1 MRLLSDLLWRYLFAV
16 IAIALYGT
24 LIFASGVDAVIPRI
38 AMTTF
43 HTGAV
48 MLFVLVVY
56 VPVCWLMNSVISV
69 WYKPLWL
76 ELGLSLLIPLMAY
89 VLLPAMHEHFF
100 PSASNSDVWGTGSM
114 DEYVQKYAD
123 RRELMRFIDYL
134 GSTVTVVLT
143 ALFMQIYIARKE
155 RAV

>member
-1 MRLLSDLLWRYLFAV
+1 MRFLYDLLWRYLFAV
-16 IAIALYGT
+16 IAIVLYGT
-24 LIFASGVDAVIPRI
+24 LIFTSGVDAVIPRI

-43 HTGAV
+43 HAGAV

-69 WYKPLWL
+69 WYKPVWL
-76 ELGLSLLIPLMAY
+76 ELGLSLVIPLMAY
-89 VLLPAMHEHFF
+89 VVLPAMHEHFF
-100 PSASNSDVWGTGSM
+100 PSASNSDVWGTDNM

-123 RRELMRFIDYL
+123 RRELIRFIDYL

-143 ALFMQIYIARKE
+143 AFFMQIFRYKKGRT
-155 RAV
+155 V

>member
-1 MRLLSDLLWRYLFAV
+1 MRFISDLLLRYLFAV

-24 LIFASGVDAVIPRI
+24 LIFTSGLDAVIPRI

-43 HTGAV
+43 HTGSV

-56 VPVCWLMNSVISV
+56 VPVCWLMFSIISV
-69 WYKPLWL
+69 WYKPVWL

-89 VLLPAMHEHFF
+89 VVLPAVYKYVY
-100 PSASNSDVWGTGSM
+100 PDNYNDWGAGSM
-114 DEYVQKYAD
+114 DQLSD

-134 GSTVTVVLT
+134 GSTVTVVLI
-143 ALFMQIYIARKE
+143 ALFMQMFRSRKK
-155 RAV
+155 

>member
-1 MRLLSDLLWRYLFAV
+1 MRFLYDLLWRYLFAV
-16 IAIALYGT
+16 IATVLYGT

-48 MLFVLVVY
+48 MLFVLAVY

-89 VLLPAMHEHFF
+89 VVLPAMYEHFY
-100 PSASNSDVWGTGSM
+100 PSASNYNVWGTDSM
-114 DEYVQKYAD
+114 DEYVQKYAE
-123 RRELMRFIDYL
+123 RRELIRFIDYL

-143 ALFMQIYIARKE
+143 ALFMQMYRARKG
-155 RAV
+155 RTV

>member
-1 MRLLSDLLWRYLFAV
+1 MRFLYDLLWRYLFAV
-16 IAIALYGT
+16 IASVLYGT

-56 VPVCWLMNSVISV
+56 VPVCWLIYSVISL

-89 VLLPAMHEHFF
+89 IVLPI
-100 PSASNSDVWGTGSM
+100 VWGTNSM
-114 DEYVQKYAD
+114 DEYVQKYAE

-134 GSTVTVVLT
+134 GSTVTVVMI
-143 ALFMQIYIARKE
+143 AFFMQMFRSRKG
-155 RAV
+155 RTV

>member
-16 IAIALYGT
+16 IAIALYCT
-24 LIFASGVDAVIPRI
+24 FIFSSGVDVVIPRI

-56 VPVCWLMNSVISV
+56 VPVCWLMFSIISV
-69 WYKPLWL
+69 WYKLIWL

-89 VLLPAMHEHFF
+89 VLLPAMYEHAF
-100 PSASNSDVWGTGSM
+100 PSAFNSNVWGTDTM

-123 RRELMRFIDYL
+123 RRELIRFIDYL
-134 GSTVTVVLT
+134 GSTVTVVVI
-143 ALFMQIYIARKE
+143 AFFMQMFRSRKG
-155 RAV
+155 RTV